1 MNPVIATG
9 LINIGGNLLRQAL
22 PPGSDSSS
30 TTKANF
36 EKDLVEF
43 QNRDAGKIENLDQLR
58 SDLIKCPEVNEFLS
72 KNTDC
77 SITLDQFSDGSIRIL
92 SSSGDFMTLHPN
104 TSTCKLASQF
114 LQGSIASGKNLH
126 PQRANSVILTG

>member
-22 PPGSDSSS
+22 PPSSDSSS

-58 SDLIKCPEVNEFLS
+58 SDLLKSPVVNEFLS
-72 KNTDC
+72 QNTEC

-92 SSSGDFMTLHPN
+92 SSSGDFMTLPPILQIANWQASSYKDRLHLEK
-104 TSTCKLASQF
+104 TYIHKLRIRSF
-114 LQGSIASGKNLH
+114 
-126 PQRANSVILTG
+126 